1 MGFGILFFGFM
12 ITYLG
17 AITPLYVFTYAI
29 GAIIILYSLKNLIAE
44 NKGFLIAAIITAA
57 LELTS
62 LAALVF
68 FVVDSQSKIY
78 NILTSIQTY
87 ASIILVCTLLF
98 AIYKIA
104 KSVGLTKIQSKVIV
118 DAFFVGIGIVFAILT
133 SVLAD
138 KSYASYMA
146 LISIFAQL
154 LYVVFSLVIIFN
166 CYVRICYSG
175 DEDMSNQNTGFTFL
189 NTLNSKLNSVFD
201 KNKDLNN
208 KGRKK

>member
-1 MGFGILFFGFM
+1 MGFGILFFGFL

-17 AITPLYVFTYAI
+17 AITPLYVFTYTI

-44 NKGFLIAAIITAA
+44 NKAFLTAVIITVA
-57 LELTS
+57 LELVS
-62 LAALVF
+62 VAELVF
-68 FVVDSQSKIY
+68 FALDKQGKAYS
-78 NILTSIQTY
+78 ILGTIQTY
-87 ASIILVCTLLF
+87 MSIVLAFVLLL

-104 KSVGLTKIQSKVIV
+104 KSVGLIKIQSKVIV
-118 DAFFVGIGIVFAILT
+118 NFFFVGIGIVFSILA
-133 SVLAD
+133 SVLSD
-138 KSYASYMA
+138 KSYANYIA
-146 LISIFAQL
+146 LVAIFAQL

-166 CYVRICYSG
+166 FYVIICYAG

-189 NTLNSKLNSVFD
+189 NTLNSKLNSALD